1 MNSKIYCL
9 KKIQLQMLSKEATV
23 NPIRK
28 DIFDLIE
35 VKAISQIRDLNL
47 RFRIRISGLLAK
59 GRKVTK
65 QRQR

>member
-1 MNSKIYCL
+1 MNSKIYYL

-35 VKAISQIRDLNL
+35 VKAISQIRNLNL

>member
-1 MNSKIYCL
+1 MNSKIYYL

-47 RFRIRISGLLAK
+47 RFRIKISGLLAK

>member
-1 MNSKIYCL
+1 MNSKIYYL

>member
-1 MNSKIYCL
+1 
-9 KKIQLQMLSKEATV
+9 MLSKEATV